1 MTSNQLFINV
11 KDHGVTVDPLK
22 NRVKCNYCDKV
33 VGGFSRLKYHLGGI
47 RGEVTPCL
55 EVPVDVKEMFS
66 NEVSLK
72 KQVNLSKEVGELYCP
87 PLPLR
92 RNRDPQTD
100 SIKCNMT
107 NLTDTQGS
115 WTKQHRNKDCRSDN
129 SVTET
134 VPSPRRL
141 SEMPASSTRDSS
153 LNESKKRIGR
163 FFYETVTDF
172 NAVKSP
178 SFLTMIN
185 TTLGGGHVIPSCEEL
200 KGWIL
205 EDAVKEM
212 QNYVKEIKNSWEITG
227 CSIILDGWK
236 DEKGRDLVNV
246 LVNCPKGAVYLRSSD
261 ISSFVGDIDAMLLFL
276 DRVLNEVG
284 VENVV
289 QIITYSTSA
298 FMKEVGKQLT
308 HKHRHVFWTVS
319 ASTCFEL
326 MLAKFESMSFIRE
339 ILEKAKTITRFV
351 QKHPCALKLLR
362 TYTRVDNFLEPSK
375 IRSTVPYLTLEN
387 IVLEKK
393 GLKNM
398 FASSEWKNSDL
409 SDSLEGKRVAYLV
422 DDPTFWNGAL
432 MVLKAAIPIA
442 RVLCLINK
450 NNKPQIDLIYETVD
464 QAKETIKEGFK
475 NNKCQYM
482 PFWKVIDEI
491 WNEHLHNPLHSAGYY
506 LNPFLFYSNDSY
518 SDPEVSCGMCYC
530 VVKMSSDHR
539 NQDLIM
545 EQVDEYSKAMSAFSE
560 GSEPEWLSDVSQLSP
575 VLWWTKYQE
584 KYPQLQ
590 QLAIQILSQTC
601 DGAFKFKL
609 KRSLAEMLLTKGM
622 NLIEQQKLRDLM
634 FVHYNL
640 QLQIFESS
648 ERNCISSNEI
658 DTTDDWMV
666 DVAQDDDMVNQH

>member
-33 VGGFSRLKYHLGGI
+33 VGGFNRLKYHLGGI
-47 RGEVTPCL
+47 RGAVTPCL

-66 NEVSLK
+66 NEVSLQ

-92 RNRDPQTD
+92 RNRGPQPD

-107 NLTDTQGS
+107 NLTDTEGS
-115 WTKQHRNKDCRSDN
+115 WTKQHCNKDCQSDN

-141 SEMPASSTRDSS
+141 SEMPASSTGDSS
-153 LNESKKRIGR
+153 LNESKKRI
-163 FFYETVTDF
+163 
-172 NAVKSP
+172 A
-178 SFLTMIN
+178 
-185 TTLGGGHVIPSCEEL
+185 
-200 KGWIL
+200 
-205 EDAVKEM
+205 
-212 QNYVKEIKNSWEITG
+212 
-227 CSIILDGWK
+227 
-236 DEKGRDLVNV
+236 
-246 LVNCPKGAVYLRSSD
+246 
-261 ISSFVGDIDAMLLFL
+261 FVGDIDAMLLFL

-326 MLAKFESMSFIRE
+326 MLVKFESMSFIRE

-351 QKHPCALKLLR
+351 QKHPSALKLLR
-362 TYTRVDNFLEPSK
+362 TYTRVDNILEPSK

-398 FASSEWKNSDL
+398 FASPEWKNSDL
-409 SDSLEGKRVAYLV
+409 SDSFEGKRVAYLV
-422 DDPTFWNGAL
+422 EDPTFWNGAL
-432 MVLKAAIPIA
+432 MVLKAAIPIV

-475 NNKCQYM
+475 NNKSQYM

-545 EQVDEYSKAMSAFSE
+545 DQVDEYSKAMSAFSE

-601 DGAFKFKL
+601 DGALKFKL

-648 ERNCISSNEI
+648 ERNCISGNEI
-658 DTTDDWMV
+658 DTTDDWIV
-666 DVAQDDDMVNQH
+666 DVAQDDDVVNNGEPALMV